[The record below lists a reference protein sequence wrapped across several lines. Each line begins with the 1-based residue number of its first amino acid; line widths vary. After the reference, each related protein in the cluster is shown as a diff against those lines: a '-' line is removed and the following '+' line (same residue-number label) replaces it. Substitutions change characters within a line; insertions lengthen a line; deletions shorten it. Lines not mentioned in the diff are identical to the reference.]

1 MMGLSFHSFVYGFNS
16 QNSHRIIVK
25 AIASSSRYS
34 LSTTTTA
41 TTTGIA
47 AKACRTFTSPC
58 FFFPN
63 SHGIGHYHK
72 KSQSLHSLSRT
83 TWGGYI
89 STALF
94 ATAAG
99 SGATNE
105 KARILFL
112 GTPDVAATSLERL
125 VSESQ
130 KESCPYEIV
139 GVVTQPPKRRQRRG
153 KEVPS
158 PVGMVA
164 QECNLPVLCPEKAK
178 DDVFLTELEQMYK
191 PDLCITAAYGQY
203 LPKRF
208 LKIPKFGTLNI
219 HPSLLPRWRGAS
231 PVQRSLE
238 AGDNP
243 VGVTV
248 LFTVSKMDAGP
259 IVRQQELE
267 IDENDNA
274 TKLLPLL
281 FDMGTEMLVE
291 VLPDVIAGKVTMETA
306 SPQEEESVVN
316 ADMIDSSEGEL
327 FVWRDSARMCHN
339 KIRGFSM
346 WPGTFL
352 HVKIGGQENDNDDD
366 DETELVKM
374 KVLESRVCKQESGS
388 ETLTDEIV
396 LGPNKGDGLR
406 VVCGDGS
413 VLELMTVQPVTRKA
427 MDAKSF
433 VNGLRGRTLR
443 WVKL

>member
-1 MMGLSFHSFVYGFNS
+1 MKLLVSMTMIMMTGLSSFHGFVHAFHCSGGSTATSRGIRSTLAATSTIAAAGKHMYRHLG
-16 QNSHRIIVK
+16 QNSHHRIVLIK
-25 AIASSSRYS
+25 AISSGYFNQSWLSSSSSSSSRS
-34 LSTTTTA
+34 IRGCAFSSSST
-41 TTTGIA
+41 
-47 AKACRTFTSPC
+47 
-58 FFFPN
+58 
-63 SHGIGHYHK
+63 H
-72 KSQSLHSLSRT
+72 
-83 TWGGYI
+83 
-89 STALF
+89 TALF
-94 ATAAG
+94 ATA
-99 SGATNE
+99 NDE
-105 KARILFL
+105 NKDKARILFL
-112 GTPDVAATSLERL
+112 GTPDVAATSLQRL

-130 KESCPYEIV
+130 NESCPFEIV

-158 PVGMVA
+158 PVGIVA

-178 DDVFLTELEQMYK
+178 DDDFLTELEQTYK

-259 IVRQQELE
+259 IVTQQSLE
-267 IDENDNA
+267 IDDNDNA

-281 FDMGTEMLVE
+281 FEIGTDMLVN
-291 VLPDVIAGKVTMETA
+291 VLPDVIQGKITMDTA
-306 SPQEEESVVN
+306 TPQNEDEVIN

-327 FVWRDSARMCHN
+327 FVWRDSAKMCHD

-352 HVKIGGQENDNDDD
+352 HVKIGDDNGNGSNDNHSHD
-366 DETELVKM
+366 
-374 KVLESRVCKQESGS
+374 
-388 ETLTDEIV
+388 
-396 LGPNKGDGLR
+396 NNNNNNNNNN
-406 VVCGDGS
+406 
-413 VLELMTVQPVTRKA
+413 
-427 MDAKSF
+427 
-433 VNGLRGRTLR
+433 NGTQ
-443 WVKL
+443 